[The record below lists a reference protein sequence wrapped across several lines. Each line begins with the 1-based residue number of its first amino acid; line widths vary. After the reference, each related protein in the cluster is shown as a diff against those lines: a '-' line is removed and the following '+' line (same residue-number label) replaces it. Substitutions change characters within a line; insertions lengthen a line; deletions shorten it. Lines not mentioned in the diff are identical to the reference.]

1 MSGLSIIFD
10 DKKIKKNI
18 FYRSRKPFNVS
29 DTDVNKIVISE
40 EVVYGTKNSLKY
52 FIEYI
57 DEDDVIRP
65 LLLKLPQMIGY
76 LKEFDDSMTMS
87 LRVDDSKLF
96 KKYCKI
102 WLTIKRL
109 LGIEFNSERV
119 YGDTDSYIKT
129 KVKMYD
135 NKVNTKIQERE
146 TPKVDS
152 SYKCLSLI
160 MLDSVVKVGKKY
172 YPQVFLKECKYIKRK
187 NKMFSYINDDLE
199 MTSSDDDDDNDDEL
213 YSESDSESD
222 SDSNH

>member
-1 MSGLSIIFD
+1 M
-10 DKKIKKNI
+10 KKKI

-29 DTDVNKIVISE
+29 DIDVNKILISK

-52 FIEYI
+52 FIGYI
-57 DEDDVIRP
+57 DEDDVFRP

-102 WLTIKRL
+102 WKTIKGL
-109 LGIEFNSERV
+109 LGIEFDSEPV

-135 NKVNTKIQERE
+135 NKMNTNFQGKE
-146 TPKVDS
+146 TPKGDS

-160 MLDSVVKVGKKY
+160 MLDSVVKV
-172 YPQVFLKECKYIKRK
+172 FLEECKYVKRK
-187 NKMFSYINDDLE
+187 NKTFNYINDDLE
-199 MTSSDDDDDNDDEL
+199 MTSSDEDG
-213 YSESDSESD
+213 
-222 SDSNH
+222 